1 MKIRTLVARSVTFVA
16 ALAVSGAVLAQDPQN
31 MNVRTMTVHYAD
43 LNISTDTGATTLYRR
58 ILGAANSVCGEEGY
72 GLDERRNW
80 QDCFRAAV
88 NDAVEKVH
96 SPVLNA
102 VHHKSAPHAPVS
114 AMLSR

>member
-1 MKIRTLVARSVTFVA
+1 MKTRTSVTRLVTFVA
-16 ALAVSGAVLAQDPQN
+16 ALALPGAVLAQDRQS
-31 MNVRTMTVHYAD
+31 MNFRTMTVHYAD
-43 LNISTDTGATTLYRR
+43 LNISTPAGATTLYRR
-58 ILGAANSVCGEEGY
+58 ILDAGRDVCGEEGY

-102 VHHKSAPHAPVS
+102 VHHNSTPHAPVS